1 MSSLT
6 VLGLASL
13 GSIGAMAGAAG
24 IAAAPARWRARL
36 LPLLLAFSAGSM
48 LAAAFLGMLPRA
60 YRSLPPMV
68 AGACV
73 LGGLGLM
80 LAIERFSRW
89 HHCHAD
95 DCSER
100 RSRGRLILY
109 GDAFHNFVDGI
120 VIAAAFLTSPEVG
133 LAATLAVIA
142 HEVPQEMGDYA
153 VLVDSGLGRWQ
164 ALGWNLVSALATLP
178 GAL

>member
-1 MSSLT
+1 MSALT

-36 LPLLLAFSAGSM
+36 LPVLLAFSAGSM

-60 YRSLPPMV
+60 YRSLPPLV

-80 LAIERFSRW
+80 LAIAAVFLTLARP
-89 HHCHAD
+89 
-95 DCSER
+95 R
-100 RSRGRLILY
+100 RKQAKQAEAS
-109 GDAFHNFVDGI
+109 GDATLEARRTADGW
-120 VIAAAFLTSPEVG
+120 VIE
-133 LAATLAVIA
+133 I
-142 HEVPQEMGDYA
+142 
-153 VLVDSGLGRWQ
+153 
-164 ALGWNLVSALATLP
+164 
-178 GAL
+178 